1 LIIYLILKQNFH
13 FYSVIS
19 QQTQF
24 QYLAMQQQQ
33 MSSHPMIMSAPQP
46 SPAPTFEHPAI
57 PPFKAT
63 ALPVGSV
70 HEVVISYI
78 EDGPTL
84 FTIQLKQSEKDLD
97 ALNYGLSTVKLR
109 ALDGVN
115 CPPTTGQACIARF
128 SRDQKLYRAV
138 ILAKSTNSCTVTYG

>member
-1 LIIYLILKQNFH
+1 MQKQQ
-13 FYSVIS
+13 I
-19 QQTQF
+19 
-24 QYLAMQQQQ
+24 
-33 MSSHPMIMSAPQP
+33 SSHSMIMSKPQP

-57 PPFKAT
+57 PSFKTT

-84 FTIQLKQSEKDLD
+84 FSIQLKQSEKDLD
-97 ALNYGLSTVKLR
+97 ALMYGLSIVKLR

-115 CPPTTGQACIARF
+115 CPPTMGQACIARF
-128 SRDQKLYRAV
+128 SQDQKLYRAV
-138 ILAKSTNSCTVTYG
+138 IMSKTTNSCTVAYG